1 MTLQL
6 NVDSAAWRRHVSE
19 TAKSLG
25 DLIPVVKGNGYGF
38 GRATL
43 IEHAQN
49 ISRDIAVGT
58 IFEAH
63 DLPSDCRAFVLTP
76 VGKALPSDKNLAKN
90 IVLTVGSVSHV
101 QNLRA
106 ANWHSE
112 VVIKLRSS
120 MNRYGADLSEL
131 KTLVTAVQ
139 AAGLIQIGWSVH
151 PPLDGTPQS
160 HANEIGNII
169 SGVNSD
175 LPWFVSHVDA
185 ESLVDLRKKFANK
198 TIRVRS
204 GTQLWLGDKSMFEL
218 NADVLD
224 ARPVKSGAVVGY
236 RNITLHQD
244 GTLVMIGAGT
254 SHGVQLVGA
263 ELSPF
268 HFNSTRLS
276 LVEPSH
282 MHTSMVFVPTN
293 QTAPKPGDMVDV
305 QQPLTRVYPDIISW
319 I

>member
-6 NVDSAAWRRHVSE
+6 SVDSTAWDRHVSE
-19 TAKSLG
+19 TASSLG

-43 IEHAQN
+43 IEHAQK
-49 ISRDIAVGT
+49 ISSDIAVGT

-63 DLPSDCRAFVLTP
+63 DVPSDCRAFVLTP
-76 VGKALPSDKNLAKN
+76 VGKVLPTTNDLPKNL
-90 IVLTVGSVSHV
+90 VLTIGSMHHV
-101 QNLRA
+101 QNLRD
-106 ANWHSE
+106 ANWHGD
-112 VVIKLRSS
+112 VAIKLRSS
-120 MNRYGADLSEL
+120 MNRYGANPSEL
-131 KTLVTAVQ
+131 GALIAAVQ
-139 AAGLIQIGWSVH
+139 AAGLTQVGWSVH

-160 HANEIGNII
+160 HATEIDNII
-169 SGVNSD
+169 SGVDSD

-185 ESLVDLRKKFANK
+185 KNLADLRKKFTNQK
-198 TIRVRS
+198 IRVRS
-204 GTQLWLGDKSMFEL
+204 GTHLWLGDKSMFEL

-224 ARPVKSGAVVGY
+224 ARPVKSGDVVGY

-244 GTLVMIGAGT
+244 GTLVMVGAGT

-263 ELSPF
+263 EQSPF
-268 HFNSTRLS
+268 HFNSTRLN

-282 MHTSMVFVPTN
+282 MHTSMVFVPAN
-293 QTAPKPGDMVDV
+293 QTAPKTGDMVDV

>member
-19 TAKSLG
+19 TAKDLG

-38 GRATL
+38 GRTTL
-43 IEHAQN
+43 IEHAQK
-49 ISRDIAVGT
+49 ISSDIAVGT

-63 DLPSDCRAFVLTP
+63 DVPSSCRAFVLTP
-76 VGKALPSDKNLAKN
+76 VGKALPTVKNMTEN
-90 IVLTVGSVSHV
+90 VVLTVGSVSHV
-101 QNLRA
+101 QNLRDA
-106 ANWHSE
+106 EWHGD

-120 MNRYGADLSEL
+120 MNRYGADMSEL
-131 KTLVTAVQ
+131 SALVTAVQ
-139 AAGLIQIGWSVH
+139 AAGLTQIGWSVH
-151 PPLDGTPQS
+151 PPLDGTPKS
-160 HANEIGNII
+160 HAIEIGNII
-169 SGVNSD
+169 SGVDSG
-175 LPWFVSHVDA
+175 LPWFVSHIDA
-185 ESLVDLRKKFANK
+185 ENLTNLRKKFADK

-204 GTQLWLGDKSMFEL
+204 GTQLWLGNKSMFEL

-224 ARPVKSGAVVGY
+224 ARPVKSGDVVGY
-236 RNITLHQD
+236 RNITLQQD
-244 GTLVMIGAGT
+244 GTLVMVGAGT

-282 MHTSMVFVPTN
+282 MHTSMVFVPAN
-293 QTAPKPGDMVDV
+293 QTAPKAGEMVDV

>member
-6 NVDSAAWRRHVSE
+6 SVDSAAWGRHVSE
-19 TAKSLG
+19 TANSLG

-38 GRATL
+38 GRPTL
-43 IEHAQN
+43 IEHAKKLSN
-49 ISRDIAVGT
+49 DIAVGT

-63 DLPSDCRAFVLTP
+63 DVPSDCRAFVLTP
-76 VGKALPSDKNLAKN
+76 VGKVLPPAINLAKN
-90 IVLTVGSVSHV
+90 IVLTIGSVHHV
-101 QNLRA
+101 QNLRDA
-106 ANWHSE
+106 GWHGE
-112 VVIKLRSS
+112 VVVKLRSS

-131 KTLVTAVQ
+131 SAL
-139 AAGLIQIGWSVH
+139 AAAAQKGGLTQVGWSVH
-151 PPLDGTPQS
+151 PPLDGTAQS
-160 HANEIGNII
+160 HAAEISDII
-169 SGVNSD
+169 SSVDSD

-185 ESLVDLRKKFANK
+185 KNLADLRKKFANQK
-198 TIRVRS
+198 IRVRS

-224 ARPVKSGAVVGY
+224 VRPVKSGDVVGY

-244 GTLVMIGAGT
+244 GTLVMVGAGT
-254 SHGVQLVGA
+254 AHGVQLVGA

-268 HFNSTRLS
+268 HFNSMRLS

-282 MHTSMVFVPTN
+282 MHTSMVFVPAN
-293 QTAPKPGDMVDV
+293 LSAPKPGDMVDV

-319 I
+319 V

>member
-6 NVDSAAWRRHVSE
+6 NVDSAAWRSHVSE
-19 TAKSLG
+19 TAKNLG

-38 GRATL
+38 GRAKL
-43 IEHAQN
+43 IEHAQK
-49 ISRDIAVGT
+49 ISHDIAVGT

-63 DLPSDCRAFVLTP
+63 DVPPNCRAFVLTP
-76 VGKALPSDKNLAKN
+76 VGKALPPNKNLAKN

-101 QNLRA
+101 QNLRNV
-106 ANWHSE
+106 NWHGDI
-112 VVIKLRSS
+112 VIKLRSS
-120 MNRYGADLSEL
+120 MNRYGADSSEL
-131 KTLVTAVQ
+131 NALVAAVQ
-139 AAGLIQIGWSVH
+139 AAGLTQIGWSVH
-151 PPLDGTPQS
+151 PPLDGTPKS
-160 HANEIGNII
+160 HATEIGDII
-169 SGVNSD
+169 SGVDSD
-175 LPWFVSHVDA
+175 LPWFISHIDA
-185 ESLVDLRKKFANK
+185 ENLTDLRKKFANK

-218 NADVLD
+218 SADVLD

-254 SHGVQLVGA
+254 SHGVQLIGA

-268 HFNSTRLS
+268 HFNSTRLN

-282 MHTSMVFVPTN
+282 MHTSMVFVPAN
-293 QTAPKPGDMVDV
+293 QTEPIPGDMVDV

>member
-6 NVDSAAWRRHVSE
+6 SVDSAAWGRHVSE
-19 TAKSLG
+19 TANSLG

-43 IEHAQN
+43 IEHAVK

-63 DLPSDCRAFVLTP
+63 DVPSDCRAFVLTP
-76 VGKALPSDKNLAKN
+76 IGKVMPTAKNLSKN
-90 IVLTVGSVSHV
+90 LVLIVGSVHHV
-101 QNLRA
+101 QNLQEVSWRG
-106 ANWHSE
+106 E

-120 MNRYGADLSEL
+120 MNRYGAEL
-131 KTLVTAVQ
+131 NELQALVAAVQ
-139 AAGLIQIGWSVH
+139 DAGLTQVGWSVH

-160 HANEIGNII
+160 HATEIGNMI
-169 SGVNSD
+169 SSVASN
-175 LPWFVSHVDA
+175 LPWIVSHVDA
-185 ESLVDLRKKFANK
+185 ENLADLRKKFADK

-218 NADVLD
+218 TADVLD

-282 MHTSMVFVPTN
+282 MHTSMVFVSAN
-293 QTAPKPGDMVDV
+293 QTAPKPGGMVDV
-305 QQPLTRVYPDIISW
+305 QQPLTRVYPDFISW

>member
-19 TAKSLG
+19 TAKNLG

-76 VGKALPSDKNLAKN
+76 VGKALPSDKNLAKD
-90 IVLTVGSVSHV
+90 IVLTVGSVVHV

-106 ANWHSE
+106 ANWQGD

-151 PPLDGTPQS
+151 PPLDGTPKS
-160 HANEIGNII
+160 HATEIGNII
-169 SGVNSD
+169 SGIDSD

-305 QQPLTRVYPDIISW
+305 QQPLTRVYPDSISW

>member
-1 MTLQL
+1 VTLQL

-19 TAKSLG
+19 TAKSFG

-43 IEHAQN
+43 IEHAQK

-58 IFEAH
+58 VFEAK
-63 DLPSDCRAFVLTP
+63 DVPSDCRAFVLTP
-76 VGKALPSDKNLAKN
+76 VGKALPSNKNLAKN
-90 IVLTVGSVSHV
+90 ILLTVGSVDHV
-101 QNLRA
+101 QNLRD
-106 ANWHSE
+106 ANWHGE
-112 VVIKLRSS
+112 VVVKLRSS
-120 MNRYGADLSEL
+120 MNRYGADIGEL
-131 KTLVTAVQ
+131 NTLLAAVQ
-139 AAGLIQIGWSVH
+139 AAGLTQIGWSVH
-151 PPLDGTPQS
+151 PPLDGTPKS
-160 HANEIGNII
+160 HAAEIDNII
-169 SGVNSD
+169 SGVESD

-185 ESLVDLRKKFANK
+185 ENLVDLRKKYANK

-224 ARPVKSGAVVGY
+224 ARLVKSGAVVGY

-268 HFNSTRLS
+268 HYNSTRLN

-282 MHTSMVFVPTN
+282 MHTSMVFVPAN
-293 QTAPKPGDMVDV
+293 QTAPKTGDTIDV
-305 QQPLTRVYPDIISW
+305 QQPLTRVYPDIVSW

>member
-1 MTLQL
+1 VTLQL

-38 GRATL
+38 GRAAL
-43 IEHAQN
+43 IEHAQK
-49 ISRDIAVGT
+49 ISSDIAVGT

-63 DLPSDCRAFVLTP
+63 DVPSNCRAFVLTP
-76 VGKALPSDKNLAKN
+76 VGKAMPSVSSTTKN

-101 QNLRA
+101 QNLRDA
-106 ANWHSE
+106 SWRGD
-112 VVIKLRSS
+112 VIIKLRSS
-120 MNRYGADLSEL
+120 MNRYGADQNEL
-131 KTLVTAVQ
+131 GALVAAVQ
-139 AAGLIQIGWSVH
+139 AAGLSQIGWSLH
-151 PPLDGTPQS
+151 PPLDGTPKS
-160 HANEIGNII
+160 HATEIGNIVSRI
-169 SGVNSD
+169 DSD

-185 ESLVDLRKKFANK
+185 ENLADLRRKFAHK

-218 NADVLD
+218 TADVLD
-224 ARPVKSGAVVGY
+224 ARQVNSGDIVGY

-268 HFNSTRLS
+268 HFNSMRLS

-282 MHTSMVFVPTN
+282 MHTSMVFVPAN
-293 QTAPKPGDMVDV
+293 QTAPKTGDLVDV
-305 QQPLTRVYPDIISW
+305 QQPLTRIYPDIISW

>member
-19 TAKSLG
+19 TVKNLG

-43 IEHAQN
+43 IEHAQK

-63 DLPSDCRAFVLTP
+63 DVPPNCRTFVLTP
-76 VGKALPSDKNLAKN
+76 VGKALPPNKNLAKN

-101 QNLRA
+101 QNLRDV
-106 ANWHSE
+106 NWHGD

-120 MNRYGADLSEL
+120 MNRYGADSSEL
-131 KTLVTAVQ
+131 NALVAAVQ
-139 AAGLIQIGWSVH
+139 AAGLTQIGWSVH

-160 HANEIGNII
+160 HATEIGNII
-169 SGVNSD
+169 SNIDSD
-175 LPWFVSHVDA
+175 LPSFVSHIDA
-185 ESLVDLRKKFANK
+185 DSLVDLCNKFANK

-244 GTLVMIGAGT
+244 GTLIMIGAGT

-282 MHTSMVFVPTN
+282 MHTSMVFVPAN

>member
-43 IEHAQN
+43 IEHAQQ
-49 ISRDIAVGT
+49 ISHDIAVGT

-63 DLPSDCRAFVLTP
+63 DVPSNCRAFVLTP
-76 VGKALPSDKNLAKN
+76 AGKALPPQKNLAKN

-101 QNLRA
+101 QNLRDA
-106 ANWHSE
+106 GWHGD

-120 MNRYGADLSEL
+120 MNRYGADSSEL
-131 KTLVTAVQ
+131 SALVAAVQ
-139 AAGLIQIGWSVH
+139 AAGLNQIGWSVH

-160 HANEIGNII
+160 HATEIGNII
-169 SGVNSD
+169 SGVDSD

-185 ESLVDLRKKFANK
+185 ENLTDLRKKFANK
-198 TIRVRS
+198 KIRVRS

-224 ARPVKSGAVVGY
+224 ARPVKSGNVVGY

-282 MHTSMVFVPTN
+282 MHTSMVFVPAN
-293 QTAPKPGDMVDV
+293 QTAPKTGDMVDV

>member
-63 DLPSDCRAFVLTP
+63 DLPSDCHAFVLTP
-76 VGKALPSDKNLAKN
+76 VGKALPSDKNLAKD
-90 IVLTVGSVSHV
+90 IVLTVGSVVHV

-151 PPLDGTPQS
+151 PPLDGTPKS
-160 HANEIGNII
+160 HATEIGNII
-169 SGVNSD
+169 SGIDSD

-282 MHTSMVFVPTN
+282 MHTSMVFVPAN

>member
-6 NVDSAAWRRHVSE
+6 SVDSAAWGRHVAK
-19 TAKSLG
+19 TASDFD
-25 DLIPVVKGNGYGF
+25 DLIPVVKGNGYGL
-38 GRATL
+38 GRSTL
-43 IEHAQN
+43 IEHAQK

-58 IFEAH
+58 VFEA
-63 DLPSDCRAFVLTP
+63 DDVPGNCRAFVLTP
-76 VGKALPSDKNLAKN
+76 VGKALPPAKNLTKN
-90 IVLTVGSVSHV
+90 VVMTVGSVDHV
-101 QNLRA
+101 NNLRNA
-106 ANWHSE
+106 SWRGD
-112 VVIKLRSS
+112 VVVKLRSS
-120 MNRYGADLSEL
+120 MNRYGAELSEINAL
-131 KTLVTAVQ
+131 LAAVQ
-139 AAGLIQIGWSVH
+139 AAGLTQVGWSVH
-151 PPLDGTPQS
+151 PPLDGTPKS
-160 HANEIGNII
+160 HADEIGSII
-169 SGVNSD
+169 SGVESN
-175 LPWFVSHVDA
+175 LPWFVSHIDA
-185 ESLVDLRKKFANK
+185 ENLVDLRKKFAKK

-224 ARPVKSGAVVGY
+224 ARSVKSGEVVGY
-236 RNITLHQD
+236 RKITLHQS
-244 GTLVMIGAGT
+244 GTLAMIGAGT
-254 SHGVQLVGA
+254 SHGIQLVGA

-293 QTAPKPGDMVDV
+293 QSPPKSGEIVDV

>member
-1 MTLQL
+1 VTLQL

-19 TAKSLG
+19 TAKSFG

-43 IEHAQN
+43 IEHAQK

-58 IFEAH
+58 VFEAK
-63 DLPSDCRAFVLTP
+63 DVPSDCRAFVLTP
-76 VGKALPSDKNLAKN
+76 VGKALPSNKNLAKN
-90 IVLTVGSVSHV
+90 IVLTVGSVDHV
-101 QNLRA
+101 QNLRD
-106 ANWHSE
+106 ANWHGE
-112 VVIKLRSS
+112 VVVKLRSS
-120 MNRYGADLSEL
+120 MNRYGADIGEL
-131 KTLVTAVQ
+131 NTLLAAVQ
-139 AAGLIQIGWSVH
+139 AAGLTQIGWSVH

-160 HANEIGNII
+160 HAAEIGNII
-169 SGVNSD
+169 SGVDSD

-185 ESLVDLRKKFANK
+185 ENLVDLRKKYANK

-224 ARPVKSGAVVGY
+224 ARLVKSGAVVGY

-268 HFNSTRLS
+268 HYNSTRLN

-282 MHTSMVFVPTN
+282 MHTSMVFVPAN
-293 QTAPKPGDMVDV
+293 QTAPKTGDTVDV
-305 QQPLTRVYPDIISW
+305 QQPLTRVYPDIVSW

>member
-1 MTLQL
+1 VTLQL

-19 TAKSLG
+19 TVKNLG

-43 IEHAQN
+43 IEHAQK

-63 DLPSDCRAFVLTP
+63 DVPPNCRTFVLTP
-76 VGKALPSDKNLAKN
+76 VGKALPPNKNLAKN

-101 QNLRA
+101 QNLRDV
-106 ANWHSE
+106 NWHGD

-120 MNRYGADLSEL
+120 MNRYGADSSEL
-131 KTLVTAVQ
+131 NALVAAVQ
-139 AAGLIQIGWSVH
+139 AAGLTQIGWSVH

-160 HANEIGNII
+160 HATEIGNII
-169 SGVNSD
+169 SNIDSD
-175 LPWFVSHVDA
+175 LPSFVSHIDA
-185 ESLVDLRKKFANK
+185 DSLVDLCNKFANK

-244 GTLVMIGAGT
+244 GTLIMIGAGT

-282 MHTSMVFVPTN
+282 MHTSMVFVPAN

>member
-6 NVDSAAWRRHVSE
+6 SVDSAAWGRHVSE
-19 TAKSLG
+19 TANSLG

-38 GRATL
+38 GRTTL
-43 IEHAQN
+43 IERAVK
-49 ISRDIAVGT
+49 ISRDIAIGT

-63 DLPSDCRAFVLTP
+63 DVPSDCRAFVLTP
-76 VGKALPSDKNLAKN
+76 VGKVLPPSKNLSKN
-90 IVLTVGSVSHV
+90 LVLTVGAVHHV
-101 QNLRA
+101 QNLRDVG
-106 ANWHSE
+106 WRGE

-120 MNRYGADLSEL
+120 MNRYGADLNEL
-131 KTLVTAVQ
+131 QALVAAVQ
-139 AAGLIQIGWSVH
+139 DAGLIQIGWSVH

-160 HANEIGNII
+160 HATEIGNTI
-169 SGVNSD
+169 SNVDSD
-175 LPWFVSHVDA
+175 LPWIVSHIDA
-185 ESLVDLRKKFANK
+185 ENLADLRKKFANK

-204 GTQLWLGDKSMFEL
+204 GTHLWLGDKSMFEL
-218 NADVLD
+218 TADVLD

-244 GTLVMIGAGT
+244 GTLVMISAGT

-268 HFNSTRLS
+268 HFNSTRLN

-282 MHTSMVFVPTN
+282 MHTSMVFAPAN
-293 QTAPKPGDMVDV
+293 QTAPKPGETVDV

>member
-43 IEHAQN
+43 IEHAQK

-90 IVLTVGSVSHV
+90 IVLTVGSVVHV
-101 QNLRA
+101 QNLRD
-106 ANWHSE
+106 ANWHGE

-139 AAGLIQIGWSVH
+139 ASGLIQIGWSVH
-151 PPLDGTPQS
+151 PPLDGTPKS
-160 HANEIGNII
+160 HATEIGNII
-169 SGVNSD
+169 AGIDSD

-263 ELSPF
+263 FGREDILIQ
-268 HFNSTRLS
+268 LAAQI
-276 LVEPSH
+276 EAA
-282 MHTSMVFVPTN
+282 
-293 QTAPKPGDMVDV
+293 APWAD
-305 QQPLTRVYPDIISW
+305 LTPNI
-319 I
+319 

>member
-76 VGKALPSDKNLAKN
+76 VGKALPSDKNLAKD
-90 IVLTVGSVSHV
+90 IVLTVGSVVHV

-106 ANWHSE
+106 ANWQGD

-175 LPWFVSHVDA
+175 LLWFVSHVDA

-244 GTLVMIGAGT
+244 GTLVMIGVGT

-282 MHTSMVFVPTN
+282 MHTSMVFVPAN

>member
-6 NVDSAAWRRHVSE
+6 SVDSAAWGRHVSE
-19 TAKSLG
+19 TANSLG

-43 IEHAQN
+43 IERATK

-58 IFEAH
+58 IFEA
-63 DLPSDCRAFVLTP
+63 DDVPSDGRAFVLTP
-76 VGKALPSDKNLAKN
+76 VGKVLPATKNLAKN
-90 IVLTVGSVSHV
+90 IVLTVGSVHHV
-101 QNLRA
+101 QNLRDA
-106 ANWHSE
+106 GWRGE

-131 KTLVTAVQ
+131 SAL
-139 AAGLIQIGWSVH
+139 AAAAQEVGLTQVGWSVH

-160 HANEIGNII
+160 HATEIGSII
-169 SGVNSD
+169 SDVDSD
-175 LPWFVSHVDA
+175 LPWIVSHIDA
-185 ESLVDLRKKFANK
+185 KNLADLRNKFAK
-198 TIRVRS
+198 KIIRVRS

-244 GTLVMIGAGT
+244 GTLVMVGAGT
-254 SHGVQLVGA
+254 SHGIQLVGA

-282 MHTSMVFVPTN
+282 MHTSMVFVPAN
-293 QTAPKPGDMVDV
+293 QTAPKPGDSVDV
-305 QQPLTRVYPDIISW
+305 QQPLTRVFPDFISW

>member
-1 MTLQL
+1 VTLQL

-19 TAKSLG
+19 TAKNLG

-43 IEHAQN
+43 IEHAQK

-58 IFEAH
+58 IFEIH
-63 DLPSDCRAFVLTP
+63 DVPPNCRAFVLTP
-76 VGKALPSDKNLAKN
+76 VGKALPPNKNLAKN

-101 QNLRA
+101 QNLRDV
-106 ANWHSE
+106 NWHGD

-120 MNRYGADLSEL
+120 MNRYGADSSEL
-131 KTLVTAVQ
+131 NALVAAVQ
-139 AAGLIQIGWSVH
+139 AAGLTQIGWSVH

-160 HANEIGNII
+160 HATEIGNII
-169 SGVNSD
+169 SNIDSD
-175 LPWFVSHVDA
+175 LPSFVSHIDA
-185 ESLVDLRKKFANK
+185 DSLVDLCNKFANK

-244 GTLVMIGAGT
+244 GTLIMIGAGT

-282 MHTSMVFVPTN
+282 MHTSMVFVPAN

>member
-1 MTLQL
+1 VTLQL

-76 VGKALPSDKNLAKN
+76 VGKALPSDKNLAKD
-90 IVLTVGSVSHV
+90 IVLTVGSVVHV

-106 ANWHSE
+106 ANWQGD

-175 LPWFVSHVDA
+175 LLWFVSHVDA

-244 GTLVMIGAGT
+244 GTLVMIGVGT

-282 MHTSMVFVPTN
+282 MHTSMVFVPAN

>member
-1 MTLQL
+1 VTLQL

-19 TAKSLG
+19 TAKNLG

-76 VGKALPSDKNLAKN
+76 VGKALPSDKNLAKD
-90 IVLTVGSVSHV
+90 IVLTVGSVVHV

-106 ANWHSE
+106 ANWQGD

-282 MHTSMVFVPTN
+282 MHTSMVFVPAN

>member
-6 NVDSAAWRRHVSE
+6 SVDSAAWGRHVSE
-19 TAKSLG
+19 TANSLG

-43 IEHAQN
+43 IEHAVK

-63 DLPSDCRAFVLTP
+63 DVPSDCRAFVLTP
-76 VGKALPSDKNLAKN
+76 IGKVMPTAKNLSKN
-90 IVLTVGSVSHV
+90 LVLIVGSVHHV
-101 QNLRA
+101 QNLQEVSWRG
-106 ANWHSE
+106 E

-120 MNRYGADLSEL
+120 MNRYGAEL
-131 KTLVTAVQ
+131 NELQALVAAVQ
-139 AAGLIQIGWSVH
+139 NAGLTQIGWSVH

-160 HANEIGNII
+160 HATEIGKII
-169 SGVNSD
+169 AEVDSD
-175 LPWFVSHVDA
+175 LPWLVSHIDA
-185 ESLVDLRKKFANK
+185 KNLADLRKKFAKK

-218 NADVLD
+218 TADVLD

-268 HFNSTRLS
+268 HFNETRLN

-282 MHTSMVFVPTN
+282 MHTSMVFVPAN
-293 QTAPKPGDMVDV
+293 QTAPKTGDMVDV
-305 QQPLTRVYPDIISW
+305 QQPLTRVYPDFISW

>member
-43 IEHAQN
+43 IEHAQK
-49 ISRDIAVGT
+49 ISSDIAVGT

-63 DLPSDCRAFVLTP
+63 DVPPNCRTFVLTP
-76 VGKALPSDKNLAKN
+76 VGKALPPNKNLAKN
-90 IVLTVGSVSHV
+90 IVLTVGSVHHV
-101 QNLRA
+101 QNLRD
-106 ANWHSE
+106 ANWHGD

-120 MNRYGADLSEL
+120 MNRYGANPSEL
-131 KTLVTAVQ
+131 GALIAAVQ
-139 AAGLIQIGWSVH
+139 AAGLTQIGWSVH

-160 HANEIGNII
+160 HATEIDNII
-169 SGVNSD
+169 SGVDSD

-185 ESLVDLRKKFANK
+185 KNLADLRKKFANQN
-198 TIRVRS
+198 IRVRS
-204 GTQLWLGDKSMFEL
+204 GTHLWLGDKSMFEL

-224 ARPVKSGAVVGY
+224 ARPVKSGDVVGY

-244 GTLVMIGAGT
+244 GTLVMVGAGT

-263 ELSPF
+263 EQSPF

-282 MHTSMVFVPTN
+282 MHTSMVFVPAN

>member
-19 TAKSLG
+19 TAKNLG

-76 VGKALPSDKNLAKN
+76 VGKALPSDKNLAKD
-90 IVLTVGSVSHV
+90 IVLTVGSVVHV
-101 QNLRA
+101 QNLCA
-106 ANWHSE
+106 AGWHGE

-151 PPLDGTPQS
+151 PPLDGTPKS
-160 HANEIGNII
+160 HATEIGNII
-169 SGVNSD
+169 SGIDSD

-268 HFNSTRLS
+268 HFNSTRLN